1 MAATGVPWQMPRKE
15 LAVCYGIRRHPA
27 YDWDVIEIATSAP
40 LVSNLLWPL
49 SAQVASQFSPHLPA
63 TSFSSATFF
72 AENSRDN
79 LRRTAMELEPALGRA
94 RIVERYNTVR
104 CEWNAGAA
112 SLRLTAWPLD
122 LQEGLPHDNPSH
134 KREPRLATACHLDI
148 DTGFRLRATDAE
160 VAWIKDF
167 VPVSPIHGPSNPV
180 SEYDLEYVRESVA
193 GSEAVAGRIG
203 VSADGGALIFA
214 QSQLYIVPMTDVF
227 GFNVQRMT
235 PAKGSGGSWLDVK
248 CRTQC
253 EGLTHKS
260 LFIRQAPGAD
270 DLNALAT
277 ALGKLTKKP
286 VALGSYESDC

>member
-1 MAATGVPWQMPRKE
+1 MANAAQAIAGS
-15 LAVCYGIRRHPA
+15 YGIKRHPA
-27 YDWDVIEIATSAP
+27 YDWDVIEIATSTP
-40 LVSNLLWPL
+40 LVSHLLWPL
-49 SAQVASQFSPHLPA
+49 SAQVAPQFSPHLPA

-79 LRRTAMELEPALGRA
+79 LRRTARELEPALGRA

-122 LQEGLPHDNPSH
+122 LQEGLPEDNPSH
-134 KREPRLATACHLDI
+134 KREPRLITACHLDI

-160 VAWIKDF
+160 LAWIKSF
-167 VPVSPIHGPSNPV
+167 VPASPIHGPSNLR
-180 SEYDLEYVRESVA
+180 SEFDLEYVRDAVA
-193 GSEAVAGRIG
+193 GYDAVAGRIG

-227 GFNVQRMT
+227 GFNVHRMT
-235 PAKGSGGSWLDVK
+235 PAKGSGGSWLNVK

-253 EGLTHKS
+253 EALTHKS
-260 LFIRQAPGAD
+260 LFISQAPGAD
-270 DLNALAT
+270 DLNDLAT
-277 ALGKLTKKP
+277 ALGKLTNKP
-286 VALGSYESDC
+286 VTLGDYQPDC